1 MSPVASR
8 PCREL
13 TAQLDDVRGRFDD
26 WWDRRSDEERA
37 ALIEHRAEE
46 LSADCRPMIM
56 AANEHP
62 LERNKPPIFVIVADN
77 RNGRFRVPPM
87 LERCI
92 WNSKRANGPRVDT
105 RLIQTTV
112 QHSGT
117 RNQGKCLSE
126 P

>member
-8 PCREL
+8 QCREL

-46 LSADCRPMIM
+46 LSADWRPMIM

-62 LERNKPPIFVIVADN
+62 LERNKPPIFVLADN

-87 LERCI
+87 LEVYLD
-92 WNSKRANGPRVDT
+92 SKRANGPRVDT

-117 RNQGKCLSE
+117 RDRGKRRSE

>member
-1 MSPVASR
+1 
-8 PCREL
+8 
-13 TAQLDDVRGRFDD
+13 
-26 WWDRRSDEERA
+26 
-37 ALIEHRAEE
+37 
-46 LSADCRPMIM
+46 MIM

-87 LERCI
+87 LEVYLELKARE
-92 WNSKRANGPRVDT
+92 RTTVDT

-117 RNQGKCLSE
+117 RNQGKRRSE